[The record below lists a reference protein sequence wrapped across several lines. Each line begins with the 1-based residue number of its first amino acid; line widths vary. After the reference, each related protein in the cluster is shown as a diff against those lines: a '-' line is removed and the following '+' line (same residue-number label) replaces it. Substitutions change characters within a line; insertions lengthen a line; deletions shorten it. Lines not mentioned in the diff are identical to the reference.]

1 MIPLGRFKSSERK
14 FCSKIVHLNYRDLS
28 DLNDEHIALGIAT
41 GNPVPATYSSSNAI
55 TYRLYSGQ
63 VYNDGV
69 SIMTIE
75 KSHNNDIITFVFSPQ
90 NANLKILKVNFG
102 IKFKSSSFPFRM
114 AIIWDQRLSAL
125 AHSIIR

>member
-1 MIPLGRFKSSERK
+1 
-14 FCSKIVHLNYRDLS
+14 
-28 DLNDEHIALGIAT
+28 
-41 GNPVPATYSSSNAI
+41 
-55 TYRLYSGQ
+55 
-63 VYNDGV
+63 
-69 SIMTIE
+69 MTIE

-125 AHSIIR
+125 AHSIIRLFTFTFLVKTTKLKSLMWMGHGETVSSKHILSLYVFLRTILRQPAGKYDSQSLQWMQTSWNKLAMC

>member
-14 FCSKIVHLNYRDLS
+14 FRSKIVHLNYRDLS
-28 DLNDEHIALGIAT
+28 DLNNEHIALGIAT
-41 GNPVPATYSSSNAI
+41 GNPVPATYSSTNAI
-55 TYRLYSGQ
+55 TYRLYNGQ

-90 NANLKILKVNFG
+90 NSNLKILKVNYG
-102 IKFKSSSFPFRM
+102 IKFKSNSFPFRM
-114 AIIWDQRLSAL
+114 AIIWDQRLSAP